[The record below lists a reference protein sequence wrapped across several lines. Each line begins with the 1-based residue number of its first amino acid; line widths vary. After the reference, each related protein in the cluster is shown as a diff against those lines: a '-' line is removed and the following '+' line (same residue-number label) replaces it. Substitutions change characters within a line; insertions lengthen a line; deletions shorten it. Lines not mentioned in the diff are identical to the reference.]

1 MSSRSIGYGIC
12 PRCGNRGVLIIKE
25 LSGGYYAYYRHGKVW
40 HYIGPLSIFYDQLI
54 NSLYNEYRES
64 LRKLATRIS
73 ATRGNTT
80 ADRQIINALVDGL
93 THVRRGILW
102 LMILSALFYVI
113 ALAIVIS
120 RITPITGA
128 VEVVNAVIS
137 LVLTYV
143 FLLGGFNILSG
154 IDYARYGM
162 GLSGTYLRF
171 VGISLV
177 MVVDVMYALSI
188 VAPTVVVPLTVI
200 AGVTIVVSWALIYTA
215 ILRSTKYIDLSR
227 AIRIGMVLA
236 LMGYSLDLV
245 PGLNEFGPLLQIIGE
260 ALIVMDLGIAIA
272 RLKRES

>member
-12 PRCGNRGVLIIKE
+12 PKCGNRGVLIIKE

-40 HYIGPLSIFYDQLI
+40 HYIGPLSMFHDQLI
-54 NSLYNEYRES
+54 NSLDNEYRES
-64 LRKLATRIS
+64 LRKLAMRIS
-73 ATRGNTT
+73 ATRGTT
-80 ADRQIINALVDGL
+80 VNKQIINALVDGL

-113 ALAIVIS
+113 ALTIVIS
-120 RITPITGA
+120 RITPIARA
-128 VEVVNAVIS
+128 VGVVNAVIS

-143 FLLGGFNILSG
+143 FLLGGFNVLSS

-177 MVVDVMYALSI
+177 MAVDAMYGLSI
-188 VAPTVVVPLTVI
+188 MTSTMVVPLTVI
-200 AGVTIVVSWALIYTA
+200 AGVIIIVSWALIYTA
-215 ILRSTKYIDLSR
+215 ILRSVKYIDLDR

-245 PGLNEFGPLLQIIGE
+245 PGLNAIGPLLQIIGE